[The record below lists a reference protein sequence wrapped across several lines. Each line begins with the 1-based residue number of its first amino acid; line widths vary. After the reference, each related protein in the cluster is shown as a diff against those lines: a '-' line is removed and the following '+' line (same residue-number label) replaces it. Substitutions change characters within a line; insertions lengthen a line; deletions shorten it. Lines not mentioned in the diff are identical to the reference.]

1 MVSTATANLEQEL
14 DHASRAAG
22 PCVMVLFGAAGDLT
36 KRKLIPAL
44 FNLVKANL
52 LSRDFAVLGV
62 SKDELTPEQWKAQ
75 VTSFLDAEDH
85 SSEAWQW
92 FTERLYYQQGE
103 FENSASFTKLA
114 GELKEID
121 QK

>member
-1 MVSTATANLEQEL
+1 MASIATANLEEEQ
-14 DHASRAAG
+14 DQVSRAAG

-62 SKDELTPEQWKAQ
+62 SKDELTVEQWKAQ
-75 VTSFLDAEDH
+75 VTSFLSAEDRA
-85 SSEAWQW
+85 SEAWKW
-92 FTERLYYQQGE
+92 FIERLYYQQGE
-103 FENSASFTKLA
+103 FEQAAS
-114 GELKEID
+114 
-121 QK
+121 